1 MNKLL
6 MVMLTTI
13 IALVVLVS
21 CSLFEEGMDGQ
32 EAGEETSLEDTLPE
46 DSGEAAIEIG
56 EPEELGEPRRLVRQG
71 EESFDLVGGWL
82 WVNGPSVYVYFFDE
96 DGSGA
101 RGFMCDGLNPDFVP
115 DWEEFEWGFSDGVLS
130 LGVNELRT
138 DRWNATIFNDI
149 LTLTSEEVAGLE
161 YTYVRMLEPEGN
173 EHRYD
178 ELLGVWLWEGDNS
191 WFYEFELFSYGVGS
205 RPAFPTGREN
215 FNWLITADRGLLIY
229 VEGGLVETWSYAIE
243 GDILILTSRQ
253 ITGLEY
259 RYILDSDSERRL

>member
-21 CSLFEEGMDGQ
+21 CSLFEGGIDGQ
-32 EAGEETSLEDTLPE
+32 EAEETSLEEALPE
-46 DSGEAAIEIG
+46 DSGEAAIGME
-56 EPEELGEPRRLVRQG
+56 EPRELEGPRRSLRQG

-82 WVNGPSVYVYFFDE
+82 WMNGPSIYVYFFEE

-115 DWEEFEWGFSDGVLS
+115 DWEEFEWVMSDGELT
-130 LGVNELRT
+130 LETGGVNIG
-138 DRWNATIFNDI
+138 RWSIAIFNDI
-149 LTLTSEEVAGLE
+149 LTLTSEQVAGLE

-178 ELLGVWLWEGDNS
+178 ELLGVWMWEGDNS

-205 RPAFPTGREN
+205 RPAFPTGRET

-229 VEGGLVETWSYAIE
+229 VEDGLVEMWSYAIE

-253 ITGLEY
+253 VTGLEY
-259 RYILDSDSERRL
+259 RYILDDDRERML